1 MQRIKI
7 YKMATAI
14 GFFILHLGAHG
25 QERILSVNDYIHDIN
40 SAKYVTKTR
49 GPAYEAEVAR
59 LASNPQAM
67 VKFINTESPVTNAS
81 KALEKIHV
89 AYEFKRP
96 LSKCFGG
103 QNFSAATTEKTDHA
117 CVDAAGFKR

>member
-1 MQRIKI
+1 
-7 YKMATAI
+7 MAMKK
-14 GFFILHLGAHG
+14 FILAAFLAVPLAAIS
-25 QERILSVNDYIHDIN
+25 QERIPSVNDYIHDISN
-40 SAKYVTKTR
+40 ARATIKSGKSAYD
-49 GPAYEAEVAR
+49 AEVAR

-67 VKFINTESPVTNAS
+67 IKFVNTESPMTNAS
-81 KALEKIHV
+81 KALERIHS

-103 QNFSAATTEKTDHA
+103 QQFSSATTEKTDHA